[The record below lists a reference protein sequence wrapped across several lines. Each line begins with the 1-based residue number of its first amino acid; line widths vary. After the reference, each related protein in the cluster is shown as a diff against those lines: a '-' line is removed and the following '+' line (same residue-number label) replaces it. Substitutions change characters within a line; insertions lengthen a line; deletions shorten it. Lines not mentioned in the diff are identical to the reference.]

1 MPPDPFHEP
10 PPRPTERTDQP
21 QTDQPPGGYPQRG
34 PFVQP
39 RNPILYALASLI
51 IIGLGTMLGGRPI
64 RGLFLLGITVV
75 TFIFTFI
82 PFIGL
87 LFIPALVG
95 LWVLSGFDGY
105 RTAQK
110 WNARHG
116 ILS

>member
-1 MPPDPFHEP
+1 MTGRHRSRSL
-10 PPRPTERTDQP
+10 PRTRGTRRWIS
-21 QTDQPPGGYPQRG
+21 PPGGYPQRG
-34 PFVQP
+34 PYVQP
-39 RNPILYALASLI
+39 RYPILYALASLVT
-51 IIGLGTMLGGRPI
+51 IGLGTMLGGRPI
-64 RGLFLLGITVV
+64 RGLFLLGTTVV

-87 LFIPALVG
+87 LFIPLLVG
-95 LWVLSGFDGY
+95 LWVLSGYDGY

>member
-1 MPPDPFHEP
+1 M
-10 PPRPTERTDQP
+10 DQF
-21 QTDQPPGGYPQRG
+21 PGSYPQGG

-51 IIGLGTMLGGRPI
+51 IVGLGTMLGGRPI
-64 RGLFLLGITVV
+64 RGLILFGITFM
-75 TFIFTFI
+75 TFVFTFI
-82 PFIGL
+82 PFIGWL
-87 LFIPALVG
+87 LIPVLIG